1 MDAVPCSFFTPA
13 LVKRNVVLRFYHVLT
28 VCNTP
33 TSKQEGSPTFKGGG
47 YTVRKSLILFN

>member
-1 MDAVPCSFFTPA
+1 MLFFTPA
-13 LVKRNVVLRFYHVLT
+13 LVKRNGVLRFYHVLT